1 MKIVGVA
8 ACVPKKVVET
18 RSAAENFPAHDVNR
32 IVDNTG
38 VERKRE
44 TAPGT
49 AVSTMCIAA
58 GKDLLEAI
66 GWEPETVDAVI
77 LVTAIGDV
85 MMPATSYRIQHELG
99 ISNKALVFDINLG
112 CSGFTHG
119 LIVLHGL
126 LKAGTIKRAL
136 LMTGDVS
143 AGVFRPAL
151 SKCEH
156 RSDLANAIL
165 FGEGG
170 AATAVTSEGED
181 QVAAHQFG
189 ADGKGFSTILVKGG
203 GGATP
208 WNEDMFKRRVDE
220 DGTERRLVDLILK
233 GPEVLTFTMKRVPRL
248 LKDLVERS
256 GWSADDLDAFV
267 PHQANKFMLDFLARR
282 MKLPNEKMLTSIE
295 NFGNT
300 AACSIPLTMVTEGG
314 EHLTRPTKWAF
325 MGFGVGLSWSGLFVE
340 TDKLIVPPLREI

>member
-1 MKIVGVA
+1 MRIVGVA
-8 ACVPKKVVET
+8 ACVPKKIVET

-49 AVSTMCIAA
+49 AVSQMCIAA

-85 MMPATSYRIQHELG
+85 MMPATSHRIQHELG
-99 ISNKALVFDINLG
+99 LSNQALVFDINLG

-165 FGEGG
+165 FL
-170 AATAVTSEGED
+170 S
-181 QVAAHQFG
+181 
-189 ADGKGFSTILVKGG
+189 
-203 GGATP
+203 
-208 WNEDMFKRRVDE
+208 
-220 DGTERRLVDLILK
+220 LI
-233 GPEVLTFTMKRVPRL
+233 
-248 LKDLVERS
+248 
-256 GWSADDLDAFV
+256 
-267 PHQANKFMLDFLARR
+267 H
-282 MKLPNEKMLTSIE
+282 I
-295 NFGNT
+295 
-300 AACSIPLTMVTEGG
+300 
-314 EHLTRPTKWAF
+314 
-325 MGFGVGLSWSGLFVE
+325 
-340 TDKLIVPPLREI
+340 